1 MSIDW
6 NLYLARYQQA
16 RGGDYFGASEDYYDG
31 QLVLTEGEKTP
42 LIVWLEE
49 ATSGRSSVNNLK
61 ARTMV
66 QLNGDYT
73 LHIRAQSLVGR
84 GVKGFMNLV
93 GEADQR
99 MDYGFPEA
107 TRGRIITTDNKPFTK
122 LVLGDLALRNALIAR
137 KREYLKVLPAPRKD
151 GWHVVETGA
160 ISFEGTLTGNSPW
173 STDLMYQ
180 DTTFLEEAEREALLQ
195 AGSEHFNAQMDGF
208 LDFLRAARDAVTA
221 WRL

>member
-1 MSIDW
+1 MLVNW

-16 RGGDYFGASEDYYDG
+16 RGGYFFGASEDYYDG

-42 LIVWLEE
+42 LIVWLEN
-49 ATSGRSSVNNLK
+49 APSGRSSVNNLK

-73 LHIRAQSLVGR
+73 LHIRAQSLVGK

-107 TRGRIITTDNKPFTK
+107 TRGRIITTNNKPFTK
-122 LVLGDLALRNALIAR
+122 LVLGDLALRNALTAR

-160 ISFEGTLTGNSPW
+160 IGFEGTLTGNSPW
-173 STDLMYQ
+173 STDLMCQ
-180 DTTFLEEAEREALLQ
+180 DTTFLEEAEREDLLQ
-195 AGSEHFNAQMDGF
+195 AGSEHFNAQMDEF
-208 LDFLRAARDAVTA
+208 LGFLRAARDAVTA

>member
-1 MSIDW
+1 MLVNW

-16 RGGDYFGASEDYYDG
+16 RGGYYFGADGEYYDG
-31 QLVLTEGEKTP
+31 QLVLAEGEKTP
-42 LIVWLEE
+42 LIVWLEN
-49 ATSGRSSVNNLK
+49 APSGRSSVNNLK

-107 TRGRIITTDNKPFTK
+107 TRGRIITTNNKPFTK
-122 LVLGDLALRNALIAR
+122 LVLGNLALRNALTAR
-137 KREYLKVLPAPRKD
+137 EKEYLKVLPAPGKD
-151 GWHVVETGA
+151 GWHVVEIGA
-160 ISFEGTLTGNSPW
+160 INFEGIVAGDSPW
-173 STDLMYQ
+173 FTEAVAQ
-180 DTTFLEEAEREALLQ
+180 DTTFMEEDEREALLQ
-195 AGSEHFNAQMDGF
+195 AGSEHFDAQMDGF
-208 LDFLRAARDAVTA
+208 LGFLRAARDAVTA

>member
-1 MSIDW
+1 MPLDW

-16 RGGDYFGASEDYYDG
+16 RGGYFFGASEDYYDG

-42 LIVWLEE
+42 LIVWLEN
-49 ATSGRSSVNNLK
+49 APSGRSSVNNLK

-73 LHIRAQSLVGR
+73 LHIRAQSLVGK

-107 TRGRIITTDNKPFTK
+107 TRGRIITTNNKPFTK
-122 LVLGDLALRNALIAR
+122 LVLGDLALRNALTAR

-160 ISFEGTLTGNSPW
+160 IGFEGTLAGNSPW
-173 STDLMYQ
+173 STDLMCQ
-180 DTTFLEEAEREALLQ
+180 DTTFLEEAEREPLLQ
-195 AGSEHFNAQMDGF
+195 AGSEHFNAQMDEF
-208 LDFLRAARDAVTA
+208 LGFLRAARDAVTA